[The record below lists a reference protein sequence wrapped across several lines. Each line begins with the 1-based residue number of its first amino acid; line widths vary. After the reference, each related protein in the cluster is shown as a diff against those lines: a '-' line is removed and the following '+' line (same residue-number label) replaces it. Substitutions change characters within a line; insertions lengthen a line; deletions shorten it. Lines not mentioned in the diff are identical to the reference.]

1 LKNFSINRRK
11 NTQDQTIKVKNYELW
26 DFEKEY
32 EDTNRELEF
41 HSINGNVKLKVKNI
55 DRDLVPEGF
64 KEAL

>member
-1 LKNFSINRRK
+1 LKNFSFKRNK
-11 NTQDQTIKVKNYELW
+11 NTQKQTAEVKNYELW
-26 DFEKEY
+26 DFEKEH

-41 HSINGNVKLKVKNI
+41 HSIKGNVKMKVKSI

>member
-1 LKNFSINRRK
+1 MKNFSINRRK